1 VLKFLAMKLS
11 KFLYAKSD
19 WLVLLFLIAVFLAL
33 KISVLAPH
41 FADGWIYFYFGKLV
55 AEGATPYLD
64 FYYSSPPLIPYL
76 MGFLHSVFGFK
87 LSFANLLPAL
97 FSVADAIVIFVL
109 LRKKI
114 GGFVWIAIAAYLFSF
129 LNFATTDYFSEAHPL
144 TTFALAGLLF
154 FENRKFFW
162 SGIFFGLAG
171 LTKLYG
177 ILPAVFLPILLFREP
192 KNLTRFLGG
201 IFASFGIPI
210 LIFVV
215 IARKEFL
222 EMIFFNHLHKT
233 AGIQKSNILK
243 FFLVHDFALLAAAI
257 PILFAKNFRKLAAP
271 LLAIGALMIFY
282 AFFADI
288 YYLYLK
294 IFVAIFVVALAF
306 FLAGDFRK
314 ISQGVAVNLIL
325 VLILTNSLFAISNYF
340 GGQTQKAR
348 IENLTQIVSE
358 IQKTEGELYGDFEI
372 TPLVALLSGK
382 NIFKNYVD
390 TNEKFL
396 NLGIVDSAQRVGEL
410 QAARV
415 KTIITKN
422 MVGEKVY
429 GLETLLPERFF
440 SENCL
445 IQKSFPIENDYG
457 DNAVIVWSCE

>member
-1 VLKFLAMKLS
+1 MKLLE
-11 KFLYAKSD
+11 FLRKKKD
-19 WLVLLFLIAVFLAL
+19 WFILVFLIAIFLAL
-33 KISVLAPH
+33 KISVLTSH

-76 MGFLHSVFGFK
+76 MGFLHAVFGFK

-97 FSVADAIVIFVL
+97 FSAADAVLIFVM

-114 GGFVWIAIAAYLFSF
+114 GGFVWIAIIAYLFSF

-144 TTFALAGLLF
+144 TTFALVGLLF

-162 SGIFFGLAG
+162 SGIFFGFAG

-177 ILPAVFLPILLFREP
+177 ILPAVFLPILLLREP

-210 LIFVV
+210 LIFIAV
-215 IARKEFL
+215 ARKEFL

-233 AGIQKSNILK
+233 AGIQKSNIFK
-243 FFLVHDFALLAAAI
+243 FFLVHDFVFLAAAI
-257 PILFAKNFRKLAAP
+257 PMLLAKNFRKLAVP
-271 LLAIGALMIFY
+271 LLAISALAIFY

-294 IFVAIFVVALAF
+294 VFVAIFVVALVF
-306 FLAGDFRK
+306 FAVGDFHK
-314 ISQGVAVNLIL
+314 VSQGVVVNLIL
-325 VLILTNSLFAISNYF
+325 VLILTNSLFALQNYF
-340 GGQTQKAR
+340 TSQTQKAR
-348 IENLTQIVSE
+348 IENLPQIVAE
-358 IQKTEGELYGDFEI
+358 VQKTESELYGDFEI
-372 TPLVALLSGK
+372 TPLVALLSQK

-396 NLGIVDSAQRVGEL
+396 NLGIVDSEQRVEEL
-410 QAARV
+410 RAGGVR
-415 KTIITKN
+415 TILTKN
-422 MVGEKVY
+422 FVGEKIY
-429 GLETLLPERFF
+429 GLETLLPEKFF
-440 SENCL
+440 SENCV
-445 IQKSFPIENDYG
+445 IQKSFPIKNDYE
-457 DNAVIVWSCE
+457 DNAVIVWSCEE